1 MGLPKWKVVF
11 QPSIFRCYVS
21 FREGKCLRILA
32 LRLQALLTQLR
43 PSQNHLPWRSGRKQL
58 IIQIPSRNPKG
69 FFGSWT
75 VLCYIYIHL
84 SQGPLKTR
92 LEEEDAHL
100 FFSPLCV
107 ACHCILLSYQP
118 HHMQVSAIGW
128 LSQELTSLTT
138 PPGQGQVADHSDHQQ
153 SVTLIGQS
161 H

>member
-1 MGLPKWKVVF
+1 MPSNPCAAASSSSDSAAAEPKSSSLAKWQKTTDHSNPIPESERFLRVLD
-11 QPSIFRCYVS
+11 
-21 FREGKCLRILA
+21 CLML
-32 LRLQALLTQLR
+32 
-43 PSQNHLPWRSGRKQL
+43 
-58 IIQIPSRNPKG
+58 
-69 FFGSWT
+69 
-75 VLCYIYIHL
+75 YIYIHL

-153 SVTLIGQS
+153 SVALIGQS